1 VHRKYVGKPKRN
13 RTELSMLLSLT
24 KVRGIKEVFL
34 YFYNI
39 DVIPFK
45 APVDK

>member
-1 VHRKYVGKPKRN
+1 
-13 RTELSMLLSLT
+13 MLLSLT
-24 KVRGIKEVFL
+24 KVWGIKEVFL